1 MSATATDAGRE
12 TSIGFL
18 AGVGAFSIWGVMP
31 LFYKLLGHVPPT
43 EVLAHRVFWSLP
55 ALVALAAVMAK
66 WSDIKRLFL
75 SPRCV
80 AILALT
86 TLLILINWGLFIWS
100 IANERLLDASL
111 GYFINPLMSVAI
123 GAAFLGEKIS
133 GAQKI
138 AIGLAGVAIAQELVT
153 LGRFP
158 WISLTLSTS
167 FATYGYLRKTINA
180 DAVSGH
186 FVEIAL
192 IAPIALGIILFW
204 QTSGAAGFGAFDD
217 AASTA
222 ALLIAAGPFTVAPLI
237 LFTMGARRLP
247 LSTIGLL
254 QYGAPSLQFLI
265 GVAYGEPFTLGR
277 AVTFGLIW
285 AGLAVFSIDLWRRD
299 RAQKLAMGPMAAAGD
314 GA

>member
-1 MSATATDAGRE
+1 MSASATDAGRE
-12 TSIGFL
+12 TSIGLL

-55 ALVALAAVMAK
+55 ALVGLAAVMAK
-66 WSDIKRLFL
+66 WANIKRLFL
-75 SPRCV
+75 SPKSL
-80 AILALT
+80 AILGLT
-86 TLLILINWGLFIWS
+86 TLLILVNWGLFIWS
-100 IANERLLDASL
+100 IANNRLLDASL

-123 GAAFLGEKIS
+123 GAAFLGERIS
-133 GAQKI
+133 GAQKVAI
-138 AIGLAGVAIAQELVT
+138 ALASVAIAQELVT

-167 FATYGYLRKTINA
+167 FATYGYLRKTIDA

-192 IAPIALGIILFW
+192 IAPVALGIILFW
-204 QTSGAAGFGAFDD
+204 QAGGTPGFGAFDD
-217 AASTA
+217 GLSTA
-222 ALLIAAGPFTVAPLI
+222 ALLICAGPFTVIPLI

-285 AGLAVFSIDLWRRD
+285 VGLAIFSADLWRRD
-299 RAQKLAMGPMAAAGD
+299 RAQKLAMGPMAATGEKT
-314 GA
+314 